1 MGSALPSV
9 AGSLGAVRPIETK
22 LKTWILRKNMSNP
35 VFLIAQI
42 DVKDY
47 ETYLTQYGFPLLHQ
61 LTEIGAEVLAADSSF
76 KLLEG
81 AWSGNWI
88 AIIKFPSEKVMSE
101 FYTSEKYAPLKTL
114 RIEQLSNEGT
124 VVVVPGIGNGQYQ
137 RS

>member
-1 MGSALPSV
+1 
-9 AGSLGAVRPIETK
+9 
-22 LKTWILRKNMSNP
+22 MSKP
-35 VFLIAQI
+35 VYLIAQI

-47 ETYLTQYGFPLLHQ
+47 ESYLAEYGFPLLEQ
-61 LTEIGAEVLAADSSF
+61 LTEIGAEVLAADPSF
-76 KLLEG
+76 KILEG

-124 VVVVPGIGNGQYQ
+124 VVLVQGISSGE
-137 RS
+137 